1 MYATAVFDLLH
12 TNTRQAQEPVLS
24 PHASPALA
32 PKVKAAKDNDE
43 KVFGAASPVKAEPWT
58 PKVLKFT
65 GRSLV
70 FISKLLMYVYFFLN
84 K

>member
-24 PHASPALA
+24 PHASPAPA
-32 PKVKAAKDNDE
+32 PKVKAAKDDDDE
-43 KVFGAASPVKAEPWT
+43 KVFEAAPRAKAEPWA

-65 GRSLV
+65 GRSLI
-70 FISKLLMYVYFFLN
+70 FIIKLLMYV
-84 K
+84 

>member
-1 MYATAVFDLLH
+1 MFDLIHAEIL
-12 TNTRQAQEPVLS
+12 QAQETVHS
-24 PHASPALA
+24 PHASPVPA

-70 FISKLLMYVYFFLN
+70 FISKLLMYVYFF
-84 K
+84 